1 MGSHEVNFHKMPK
14 INFHS
19 LPRLTLFIGKD
30 RLTGSGHG
38 VTHHYAGTGQP
49 SGDVRLGS
57 ADDVDAA
64 VSAARAALPGWRS
77 MDPTA
82 RRNIMLRAA
91 ALLVDRIDRLAF
103 LSTVDTGLTQ
113 ATVRAAVMTAAEWL
127 IYYAGW
133 IDKAVGQ
140 LVPTDHGALDYVR
153 YEPYGVIG
161 IIVPSNSP
169 VSGMIL
175 GPVLA
180 AGNCAVLKPSE
191 LTPYTMAEYAQVYL
205 DAGLPTGVLNVVPGD
220 AIAGEALVRH
230 CGIDKIHFTGSG
242 VVGAKVASIA
252 AGLLKPSSLELGGK
266 SANLVFSDANLDLA
280 ADLAMRA
287 IVRQS
292 GQSCVAGTRILVHE
306 SIADELLEKTISRTQ
321 QQKIGNPMAADS
333 IVGPVITA
341 VSCARILSVIDQAVA
356 QGQGQL
362 ALGGHRVGGKLS
374 GGYFISPTIF
384 SDVRNDSAIAVEE
397 TFGPVISFIRFRNDD
412 EAVALANASKFGLA
426 AYIQTTDLGRAHR
439 TAEQLD
445 VGNVWI
451 NGTRGIVPGGPFGGA
466 KQSGFGR
473 LGGLNGLREFSRSK
487 NTWIG
492 L

>member
-1 MGSHEVNFHKMPK
+1 MTQK
-14 INFHS
+14 INFES
-19 LPRLTLFIGKD
+19 LPRSILWIGKD
-30 RLTGSGHG
+30 RLIGSGEG
-38 VTHHYAGTGQP
+38 ATHHYAGNGQP
-49 SGDVRLGS
+49 SGEVRLAS
-57 ADDVDAA
+57 VHDVDAA

-77 MDPTA
+77 MDPA
-82 RRNIMLRAA
+82 SRRNIMLRAA
-91 ALLVDRIDRLAF
+91 AFLVERIDRLAW
-103 LSTVDTGLTQ
+103 LSTVDTGLTKG
-113 ATVRAAVMTAAEWL
+113 TVRAAILTAAEWL

-133 IDKAVGQ
+133 IDKAGGQ
-140 LVPTDHGALDYVR
+140 LVPTDNGALNYVR

-191 LTPYTMAEYAQVYL
+191 LTPYTMVEYAQVYL
-205 DAGLPTGVLNVVPGD
+205 DAGLPPGVLNVVPGD
-220 AIAGEALVRH
+220 GVAGEALVRH
-230 CGIDKIHFTGSG
+230 PGIDKIHFTGSG
-242 VVGAKVASIA
+242 VVGAKVASMA
-252 AGLLKPSSLELGGK
+252 AALLKPSSLELGGK
-266 SANLVFSDANLDLA
+266 SANLVFSDANIDSA
-280 ADLAMRA
+280 ADMAMRA

-306 SIADELLEKTISRTQ
+306 SIANELLEKTISRVQ
-321 QQKIGNPMAADS
+321 QQKIGDPMNADTM
-333 IVGPVITA
+333 IGPVITG
-341 VSCARILSVIDQAVA
+341 VSCARILKIIDTAVA

-362 ALGGHRVGGKLS
+362 ALGGQRVGGDFL

-384 SDVRNDSAIAVEE
+384 ADVQNDSAIAQEE
-397 TFGPVISFIRFRNDD
+397 TFGPVISFIRFRHDE

-426 AYIQTTDLGRAHR
+426 AYIQTADLGRAHR
-439 TAEQLD
+439 TAAQLD
-445 VGNVWI
+445 VGNVWV

-473 LGGLNGLREFSRSK
+473 LGGLDGLREFSRSK